1 MNVATAAV
9 RVRSPVRHLPDDPA
23 RVLADRPGT
32 PEEFD
37 LRVLICPDKFAGT
50 LSARHAASAIADG
63 WRAGAG
69 GAARGSDR
77 LDLRPLSDGGP
88 GFVDVL
94 DAALSGKRLPV
105 ATVDPLGRPVTGEVL
120 IAGDIAYVESADACG
135 LHLLSAAER
144 DPLVTSSYGLGTL
157 ISAAADAGAAE
168 IVIGLGG
175 SATNDA
181 GAGMLSALGAVAVDA
196 SGQPLPRGGA
206 ALAACTDIVGD
217 LAIPPVR
224 LVGATDVDSP
234 LTGLFGATAV
244 FGPQKGA
251 SREDVL
257 LLDAA
262 LERFAA
268 VLRDALPGCP
278 ANLASRPGAGAAG
291 GLGAAVLALG
301 GSVRSGIGL
310 IRDVTGLDEAL
321 DGADLV
327 ITGEGSLDDQSLR
340 GKVVAGVAGAA
351 RDRGVP
357 CVVLAGRSSVGR
369 RDAAAA
375 GITDIYTLVDHF
387 DGDVDRAM
395 AAAEEGLRA
404 LGDRLARQWGPR
416 P

>member
-1 MNVATAAV
+1 
-9 RVRSPVRHLPDDPA
+9 
-23 RVLADRPGT
+23 
-32 PEEFD
+32 

-50 LSARHAASAIADG
+50 LSARQAATAIADG
-63 WRAGAG
+63 WRAAAG
-69 GAARGSDR
+69 VVGGGSDH

-105 ATVDPLGRPVTGEVL
+105 ATVDPLGRPVTGDVL

-144 DPLVTSSYGLGTL
+144 DPKVTSSYGLGTL

-168 IVIGLGG
+168 IVVGLGG

-181 GAGMLSALGAVAVDA
+181 GAGMLAALGAVAVDA

-268 VLRDALPGCP
+268 VLSDALPGCP

-321 DGADLV
+321 DAADLV

-340 GKVVAGVAGAA
+340 GKVVAGVAAAA

-357 CVVLAGRSSVGR
+357 CVVLAGRSSAGR

-395 AAAEEGLRA
+395 AAAAEGLRA
-404 LGDRLARQWGPR
+404 LGDRLARQWGR
-416 P
+416 RT

>member
-1 MNVATAAV
+1 M
-9 RVRSPVRHLPDDPA
+9 
-23 RVLADRPGT
+23 
-32 PEEFD
+32 
-37 LRVLICPDKFAGT
+37 RVLICPDKFAGT
-50 LSARHAASAIADG
+50 LSARQAATAIADG
-63 WRAGAG
+63 WRG
-69 GAARGSDR
+69 GAQSGDD
-77 LDLRPLSDGGP
+77 LDVRPLSDGGP

-105 ATVDPLGRPVTGEVL
+105 ATVDPLGRPVRGDVL

-135 LHLLSAAER
+135 LHLLSPAER
-144 DPLVTSSYGLGTL
+144 DPKVTSSYGLGTL
-157 ISAAADAGAAE
+157 ISAAADAGASE

-181 GAGMLSALGAVAVDA
+181 GAGMLAALGAVAVDA
-196 SGQPLPRGGA
+196 SGQPVPRGGA

-217 LAIPPVR
+217 LTIPSVR

-244 FGPQKGA
+244 YGPQKGA
-251 SREDVL
+251 TREDIL

-268 VLRDALPGCP
+268 VLSDGLPGCP
-278 ANLASRPGAGAAG
+278 ADLASRPGAGAAG

-301 GSVRSGIGL
+301 GSIRSGIGL
-310 IRDVTGLDEAL
+310 IRDVTGLDEVL

-327 ITGEGSLDDQSLR
+327 ITGEGSVDDQSLR
-340 GKVVAGVAGAA
+340 GKVVAGVAAAA

-357 CVVLAGRSSVGR
+357 CVVLAGRSSAGR
-369 RDAAAA
+369 REAAAA

-395 AAAEEGLRA
+395 GAAADGLRA
-404 LGDRLARQWGPR
+404 LGERLARQWDPGVR
-416 P
+416 SLQ